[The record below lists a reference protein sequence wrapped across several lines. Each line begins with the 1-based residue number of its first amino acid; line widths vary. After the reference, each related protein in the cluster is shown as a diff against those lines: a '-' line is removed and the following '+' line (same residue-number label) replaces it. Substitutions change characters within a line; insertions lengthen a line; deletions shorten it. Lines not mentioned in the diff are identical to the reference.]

1 MNVVFQQ
8 IVYALV
14 ALTVLSVVLVI
25 ISENRNPVKSVAWIL
40 LLIFLPLLG
49 LIAYFLIGQ
58 DFTKKYAYKR
68 KKHRGKDQAFL
79 IKSDQVLDEQE
90 YPRAF
95 TAPVKLLKNIQNAL
109 LIGGNDVKYFTLAA
123 DKYRQMLADMEEA
136 KRFIHLE
143 YYALENGLWGDAL
156 KDLLIRK
163 SARGVEVRIIYDDW
177 GCWRT
182 KKSYFKELID
192 NGVQV
197 RVFSKVRILP
207 LTARLNYRD
216 HRKLIIIDG
225 LIGYIGGMNIS
236 DRYVNG
242 FNWGC
247 WADTH
252 CRIAGPGVVQ
262 LQSVF
267 LSNWQRQSGEVLW
280 EDEYFPLPASCGDNA
295 LQVVASGPGSLD
307 PEILH
312 VMIQAFYSAEKY
324 IYVQTPYFIPPEPL
338 AGALQ
343 AAAIRGLD
351 VRLMI
356 SKRSDLPLVQMASH
370 SYIREMLERGIKVYF
385 YTRGFLHSKMM
396 VVDGELSI
404 MGSANADMRSFEDN
418 LEVQAFIYGR
428 SAALRAQEIFLE
440 YQQDCEKINLERWK
454 KRSRLKRFVE
464 SFMRL
469 FAPLL

>member
-1 MNVVFQQ
+1 MSEIIQQ

-14 ALTVLSVVLVI
+14 GLMVLGVVLVI
-25 ISENRNPVKSVAWIL
+25 ISENRNPLKSVAWIL
-40 LLIFLPLLG
+40 MLVFLPLLG
-49 LIAYFLIGQ
+49 LIAYFFIGQ
-58 DFTKKYAYKR
+58 DLTKKYAYRR
-68 KKHRGKDQAFL
+68 KKYRGKDQAFL
-79 IKSDQVLDEQE
+79 IKSRVLDEQE
-90 YPRAF
+90 YPQAF
-95 TAPVKLLKNIQNAL
+95 LNPVKLLKNIQNAPL
-109 LIGGNDVKYFTLAA
+109 MGGNDLKFFTLAA
-123 DKYRQMLADMEEA
+123 DKYQQMLADMEGA
-136 KRFIHLE
+136 SRFIHLE

-163 SARGVEVRIIYDDW
+163 SGSGVEVRIIYDDW

-182 KKSYFKELID
+182 KKGYFKELADSGI
-192 NGVQV
+192 QL
-197 RVFSKVRILP
+197 RAFSKVRLLP
-207 LTARLNYRD
+207 LTARLYYRD

-225 LIGYIGGMNIS
+225 HIGYIGGMNIS

-242 FNWGC
+242 FSWGR

-252 CRIAGPGVVQ
+252 CRIAGPGVLQ

-267 LSNWQRQSGEVLW
+267 LSNWQRLSGDALW
-280 EDEYFPLPASCGDNA
+280 EDDYFPSPASCGDNA
-295 LQVVASGPGSLD
+295 LQVVASGPGSLE

-324 IYVQTPYFIPPEPL
+324 IYVQTPYFIPPESL
-338 AGALQ
+338 ADALQ

-356 SKRSDLPLVQMASH
+356 SKRSDLPLVQMASR
-370 SYIREMLERGIKVYF
+370 SYVREMLEQGVRVYF
-385 YTRGFLHSKMM
+385 YTGGFLHSKMT

-404 MGSANADMRSFEDN
+404 MGSANSDIRSFEDN

-428 SAALRAQEIFLE
+428 SAAARAQEIFLN
-440 YQQDCEKINLERWK
+440 YQHDCEIVNLERWK
-454 KRSRLKRFVE
+454 KRSGLKRFAE